1 MHGKAKIGQLDMSLR
16 VDEDVVALNI
26 SMNSILRVQ
35 CVKSEQQAAT
45 DISDVLLRQRV
56 FGRENVRQRASIHV
70 LHDDV
75 DAFVP
80 PEALVK
86 SHDAGVM
93 TSTLKLD
100 FVLNVLVIVL
110 GTHLDGNLFASASLR
125 SLIAR

>member
-1 MHGKAKIGQLDMSLR
+1 
-16 VDEDVVALNI
+16 
-26 SMNSILRVQ
+26 MNSILRVQ

-45 DISDVLLRQRV
+45 DISDVLLSQRV
-56 FGRENVRQRASIHV
+56 FGREHVRQRASIHV
-70 LHDDV
+70 LHDDLRVTDAPRRHV